1 MKKSIFTVLA
11 VLCSI
16 IISSSAWGQAPE
28 KFNYQAV
35 LRDNGNVMVS
45 QSVNVRFTIHDGSAT
60 GTNVYQET
68 QFLTTDQYGRVN
80 CAVDGGTVI
89 SGDFST
95 IDWGNGGKYLQVE
108 IDNGSGFEDLGAS
121 QLLSVPYAIQAGG
134 LDNAFEGW
142 ALDGN
147 AATGTDF
154 IGTTNGEDLRFKVD
168 GFDAGFIGVNASTA
182 LGKGSLDENTT
193 GLLNTAIGSHTLTSN
208 TSGSRNTALG
218 RYGIS
223 ASTISDN
230 NTSVGY
236 GAMRDFT
243 STTSAGLNTA
253 LGYMT
258 AVEDDLINATAVGSY
273 AMVEQNNSMV
283 LGSID
288 GVNNATA
295 NTRVGIGTTTPNH
308 LLDVNGSV
316 GVEDTLFLNGPYIR
330 GDVALIFPFME
341 VFTTSF
347 APTSNFGGVAMLGSS
362 TTQWGSLYVNEIFGR
377 DNGLIDDNTL
387 VIKTPTIVE
396 MSATGTAGN
405 TSGFMIKNL
414 GNSSNPASINFQVG
428 QNTNTL
434 YMYDGA
440 GVQLGRFD
448 GTSGAYTSTS
458 DERLKTNFQEVEGTL
473 EKLMKLKPL
482 TYTYINNSDNDRR
495 HLGFKAQEV
504 EKLFPTLVNSPKNA
518 DSDSEDGAYTMDY
531 SGFGVIAVKAIQEQ
545 QVEIETLKE
554 QNESLQNQIEEIKK
568 QLEALSK

>member
-1 MKKSIFTVLA
+1 MKKSILTVLT
-11 VLCSI
+11 VLCNI
-16 IISSSAWGQAPE
+16 IISSSVWGQAPE

-45 QSVNVRFTIHDGSAT
+45 ESVNVRFTILDGSSS

-68 QFLTTDQYGRVN
+68 QFITTDQYGRVN
-80 CAVDGGTVI
+80 CAVGGGTVV
-89 SGDFST
+89 SGNFSNV
-95 IDWGNGGKYLQVE
+95 DWGGGEKYLQVE
-108 IDNGSGFEDLGAS
+108 IDKGTGFEDLGAS
-121 QLLSVPYAIQAGG
+121 QLLSVPYALQAGK
-134 LDNAFEGW
+134 LDNSFEGW

-193 GLLNTAIGSHTLTSN
+193 GLLNTAIGSQTLTSN

-223 ASTISDN
+223 ASTISNN

-295 NTRVGIGTTTPNH
+295 NTRVGIGTTKPRQALH
-308 LLDVNGSV
+308 VEGSV
-316 GVEDTLFLNGPYIR
+316 RVSDS
-330 GDVALIFPFME
+330 LIFSAGNMSIRQQGLAME
-341 VFTTSF
+341 IRAVAMTPS
-347 APTSNFGGVAMLGSS
+347 SSLSGIAMLGSS

-377 DNGLIDDNTL
+377 DNGLIDDNRS
-387 VIKTPTIVE
+387 E
-396 MSATGTAGN
+396 ERR
-405 TSGFMIKNL
+405 
-414 GNSSNPASINFQVG
+414 VG
-428 QNTNTL
+428 
-434 YMYDGA
+434 
-440 GVQLGRFD
+440 
-448 GTSGAYTSTS
+448 
-458 DERLKTNFQEVEGTL
+458 
-473 EKLMKLKPL
+473 
-482 TYTYINNSDNDRR
+482 
-495 HLGFKAQEV
+495 
-504 EKLFPTLVNSPKNA
+504 
-518 DSDSEDGAYTMDY
+518 
-531 SGFGVIAVKAIQEQ
+531 
-545 QVEIETLKE
+545 KE
-554 QNESLQNQIEEIKK
+554 CRSRWSQ
-568 QLEALSK
+568 

>member
-80 CAVDGGTVI
+80 CAVGGGTVI

-154 IGTTNGEDLRFKVD
+154 IGTTNGEPLRFRVD
-168 GFDAGFIGVNASTA
+168 GERAGLISPNPSSVIINTPAWNVAYGSRA
-182 LGKGSLDENTT
+182 LN
-193 GLLNTAIGSHTLTSN
+193 GLTQGQSNTAIGTVSLENN
-208 TSGSRNTALG
+208 TTGRGNTGLG
-218 RYGIS
+218 RSSLRANETGSYNS
-223 ASTISDN
+223 AFGAYAN
-230 NTSVGY
+230 VGLP
-236 GAMRDFT
+236 
-243 STTSAGLNTA
+243 GLT
-253 LGYMT
+253 
-258 AVEDDLINATAVGSY
+258 NATAIG
-273 AMVEQNNSMV
+273 ARAFVEQDNSMV

-295 NTRVGIGTTTPNH
+295 NTRVGIGTTKPKQALH
-308 LLDVNGSV
+308 VEGSV
-316 GVEDTLFLNGPYIR
+316 RVSDS
-330 GDVALIFPFME
+330 LIFSGGNMNIRQQGLAME
-341 VFTTSF
+341 IHALAMTPSSSLSGAAALGLTSM
-347 APTSNFGGVAMLGSS
+347 P
-362 TTQWGSLYVNEIFGR
+362 WGQLYVRRIEGR
-377 DNGLIDDNTL
+377 DDGLEAGNTL

-414 GNSSNPASINFQVG
+414 GNSSNPSSINFQVG

-434 YMYDGA
+434 YMYDGD

-518 DSDSEDGAYTMDY
+518 DSDSEDGVYTMDY